1 MNTDYTLLTKQME
14 ALAETA
20 NDYVPLFSNVSAL
33 LFHNLERVNWAG
45 FYLMKKGSLL
55 LGPFQG
61 KVACVRI
68 APGKGVCGSAVSED
82 RVLRVPDV
90 HEFPG
95 HIACDADSASE
106 IVIPLHANGTVIG
119 VLDIDSPEKD
129 RFDEQDEEGLR
140 AFAAALEIKT
150 DFSALFPELSSETH

>member
-14 ALAETA
+14 ALAETSA
-20 NDYVPLFSNVSAL
+20 DYVPLFSNVSAL
-33 LFHNLERVNWAG
+33 LFSSMERLNWAG
-45 FYLMKKGSLL
+45 FYLMKDGGLL

-61 KVACVRI
+61 KVACVKI
-68 APGKGVCGSAVSED
+68 AVGKGVCGTAASED

-90 HEFPG
+90 HKFPG
-95 HIACDADSASE
+95 HIACDAASASE

-129 RFDEQDEEGLR
+129 RFDNEDEEGLR
-140 AFAAALEIKT
+140 AFAAALEVKT
-150 DFSALFPELSSETH
+150 DFSALFPESSFETH